1 MRLEVIKM
9 KISELIDALEL
20 EVLNPGD
27 TSRDINGC
35 YCSDLLS
42 HCMSNISENN
52 IWITV
57 QVNINI
63 VAIAVLTELS
73 AIVISQDMAIDAS
86 VLDKA
91 KSENVTILR
100 SPLPSYELCLKIG
113 NCI

>member
-1 MRLEVIKM
+1 M
-9 KISELIDALEL
+9 KISELIDTLEL
-20 EVLNPGD
+20 EVLNQGD
-27 TSRDINGC
+27 ISRDINGC

-52 IWITV
+52 IWVTV

-73 AIVISQDMAIDAS
+73 AIIISQDMAIDDS
-86 VLDKA
+86 VLNKA
-91 KSENVTILR
+91 KTENITILR
-100 SPLPSYELCLKIG
+100 SSLSSYELCVKIG